1 LTPDSVHVNTFHMNS
16 LPPVLPVLH
25 KVRKL
30 IAIKFSPYFRPTPVI
45 RRKIAVQLEF
55 PWLSK
60 R

>member
-1 LTPDSVHVNTFHMNS
+1 MNS